1 LKGVLNEL
9 RFCPLAILWYNI
21 RKIIQLQSVSPDCLH
36 LAQTP
41 NKIQSEGVKYRMTE
55 QILGLVLSAVI
66 WVGSMVGMVIGF
78 GLKPVKWLRKAM

>member
-1 LKGVLNEL
+1 M
-9 RFCPLAILWYNI
+9 
-21 RKIIQLQSVSPDCLH
+21 QLVSPDCLD

-41 NKIQSEGVKYRMTE
+41 NKIQSEGVKHRMTE